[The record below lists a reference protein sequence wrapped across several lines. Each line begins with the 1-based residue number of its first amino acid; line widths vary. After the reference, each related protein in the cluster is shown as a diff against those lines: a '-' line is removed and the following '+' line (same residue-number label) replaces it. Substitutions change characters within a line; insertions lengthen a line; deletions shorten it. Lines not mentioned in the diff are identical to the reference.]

1 MTPLDIAAITLFTV
15 TAVSSITLLLTFIRM
30 FSRHNPDRLRYNRLH
45 TALSEMDIELSI
57 RSATTNL
64 LITQDALRLQKETD
78 PARCADIDRHIT
90 ELTAR
95 HDTIDELQQLL
106 REKTSK

>member
-45 TALSEMDIELSI
+45 MALSEMDVELSI

-78 PARCADIDRHIT
+78 PARCTDIDRHIT

-95 HDTIDELQQLL
+95 RDTIDELQQRL